1 MPALELSQL
10 GNNLSLEP
18 DILIFLITL
27 PLVITIISFAKYVM
41 GIKSFGIYVPV
52 LLTFMFYELSRIDNE
67 TFSTLQ
73 GLKYGLFITLIVFVT
88 SYLSY
93 KLIQPLAL
101 HYYSKLAIVTTNVTI
116 SLLVVLF
123 VLDLIDKEG
132 ILRVDI
138 FSLIL
143 IASISERFTNLLASK
158 QTTTAVM
165 LSIQTILLGLI
176 CFFVISTGE
185 IQRAF
190 LTYPWL
196 IMLTFP
202 VNYIIGRFTGL
213 RLTEIF
219 RFKELLDKEAEV

>member
-1 MPALELSQL
+1 MPGLDLSQL

-41 GIKSFGIYVPV
+41 GFKSFGVYVPV
-52 LLTFMFYELSRIDNE
+52 LLTFMFYELSRIDPQ
-67 TFSTLQ
+67 TFSITQ
-73 GLKYGLFITLIVFVT
+73 GLKYGLFITAIVFIS
-88 SYLSY
+88 SYVSY
-93 KLIQPLAL
+93 KIIQPLAL

-116 SLLVVLF
+116 SLLLVLF

-158 QTTTAVM
+158 QTTTAFM
-165 LSIQTILLGLI
+165 LSFQTILLGLI
-176 CFFVISTGE
+176 CFFVISTGT
-185 IQRAF
+185 IQNAF
-190 LTYPWL
+190 LNYPWL
-196 IMLTFP
+196 ILLTFP
-202 VNYIIGRFTGL
+202 INYIIGKFTGL
-213 RLTEIF
+213 RVTEIF
-219 RFKELLDKEAEV
+219 RFKDLLNKESEV

>member
-1 MPALELSQL
+1 MPGLALSQL

-41 GIKSFGIYVPV
+41 GFKSFGIYVPV
-52 LLTFMFYELSRIDNE
+52 LLTFMFYELSRIDDQ
-67 TFSTLQ
+67 TFSITQ
-73 GLKYGLFITLIVFVT
+73 GLKYGLFITAIVFIS
-88 SYLSY
+88 SYISY
-93 KLIQPLAL
+93 KIIQPLAL

-116 SLLVVLF
+116 SLLLVLF
-123 VLDLIDKEG
+123 LLDLIDKEG

-158 QTTTAVM
+158 QTTTALM
-165 LSIQTILLGLI
+165 LSLQTILLGLI
-176 CFFVISTGE
+176 CFFVISTGT
-185 IQRAF
+185 IQSAF
-190 LTYPWL
+190 LNYPWL
-196 IMLTFP
+196 ILLTFP
-202 VNYIIGRFTGL
+202 INYIIGKFTGL

-219 RFKELLDKEAEV
+219 RFKDLLDKESEV

>member
-1 MPALELSQL
+1 MPGLALSQL
-10 GNNLSLEP
+10 GNNLSLDP

-41 GIKSFGIYVPV
+41 GFKSFGIYVPV
-52 LLTFMFYELSRIDNE
+52 LLTFMFYELSRIDDQ
-67 TFSTLQ
+67 TFSIVQ
-73 GLKYGLFITLIVFVT
+73 GLKYGLFITAIVFIS
-88 SYLSY
+88 SYISY
-93 KLIQPLAL
+93 KIIQPLAL

-116 SLLVVLF
+116 SLLLVLF

-158 QTTTAVM
+158 QTTTALM

-176 CFFVISTGE
+176 CFFVISTGT
-185 IQRAF
+185 IQSAF
-190 LTYPWL
+190 LNYPWL
-196 IMLTFP
+196 ILLTFP
-202 VNYIIGRFTGL
+202 INYIIGKFTGL
-213 RLTEIF
+213 RLTELF
-219 RFKELLDKEAEV
+219 RFKDLLDKESEV

>member
-1 MPALELSQL
+1 MPGLALSQL
-10 GNNLSLEP
+10 GNNLSLDP

-41 GIKSFGIYVPV
+41 GFKSFGIYVPV
-52 LLTFMFYELSRIDNE
+52 LLTFMFYELSRIDDQ
-67 TFSTLQ
+67 TFSIVQ
-73 GLKYGLFITLIVFVT
+73 GLKYGLFITAIVFIS
-88 SYLSY
+88 SYISY
-93 KLIQPLAL
+93 KIIQPLAL

-116 SLLVVLF
+116 SLLLVLF

-158 QTTTAVM
+158 QTTTALM

-176 CFFVISTGE
+176 CFFVISTGT
-185 IQRAF
+185 IQSAF
-190 LTYPWL
+190 LNYPWL
-196 IMLTFP
+196 ILLTFP
-202 VNYIIGRFTGL
+202 INYIIGKFTGL
-213 RLTEIF
+213 RVTELF
-219 RFKELLDKEAEV
+219 RFKDLLDKESEV

>member
-1 MPALELSQL
+1 MPSIALSQL

-41 GIKSFGIYVPV
+41 GFKSFGIYVPV
-52 LLTFMFYELSRIDNE
+52 LLTFMFYELSRIDDL
-67 TFSTLQ
+67 TFSITQ
-73 GLKYGLFITLIVFVT
+73 GLKYGLFITAIVFIS
-88 SYLSY
+88 SYISY
-93 KLIQPLAL
+93 KIIQPLAL

-116 SLLVVLF
+116 SLLLVLF
-123 VLDLIDKEG
+123 LLDLIDKEG

-158 QTTTAVM
+158 QTTTALM

-176 CFFVISTGE
+176 CFFVISTGT
-185 IQRAF
+185 IQSAF
-190 LTYPWL
+190 LNYPWL
-196 IMLTFP
+196 ILLTFP
-202 VNYIIGRFTGL
+202 TNYIIGKFTGL
-213 RLTEIF
+213 RVTELF
-219 RFKELLDKEAEV
+219 RFKDLLDKESEV

>member
-1 MPALELSQL
+1 MPGLDLSQL

-41 GIKSFGIYVPV
+41 GFKSFGVYVPI
-52 LLTFMFYELSRIDNE
+52 LLTFMFYELSRIDPQ
-67 TFSTLQ
+67 TFSITQ
-73 GLKYGLFITLIVFVT
+73 GLKYGLFITAIVFIS
-88 SYLSY
+88 SYVSY
-93 KLIQPLAL
+93 KIIQPLAL

-116 SLLVVLF
+116 SLLLVLF

-158 QTTTAVM
+158 QTTTAFM
-165 LSIQTILLGLI
+165 LSFQTILLGLI
-176 CFFVISTGE
+176 CFFVISTGT
-185 IQRAF
+185 IQNAF
-190 LTYPWL
+190 LNYPWL
-196 IMLTFP
+196 ILLTFP
-202 VNYIIGRFTGL
+202 INYIIGKFTGL
-213 RLTEIF
+213 RVTEIF
-219 RFKELLDKEAEV
+219 RFKDLLNKESEV